1 MKITEDYSHN
11 ELVQF
16 LNLKP
21 LKIEICD
28 VTLRDGEQTP
38 GVVFTP
44 EEKIDIALELDV
56 IGIDIIESGFPVVSP
71 VEKETV
77 KQIANMGLNAK
88 TCCLA
93 RSKISD
99 VEAAIDCDVDF
110 VSIFIAMSELH
121 LKYKYHKTYDEM
133 FNIAME
139 AVEYAKDHGLGVR
152 FAAEDGSR
160 TDIETLKKA
169 FLAAE
174 DYKVD
179 YVSIAD
185 TIGILNPSTTYYL
198 IKELKKIIKTPM
210 CIHCHD
216 DMGMATANTL
226 AAAEAGATQ
235 LHTTVNGIGERAG
248 NAALEEILV
257 ALRVHYDINN
267 YDTNKIMSLSQ
278 KVSKYAGIKPS
289 VTKAVVGEH
298 AFSHESGIHVCAI
311 LEEPRT
317 YELFS
322 PEMVGGQRRLIVG
335 KHTGMKALKG
345 IVKSMGY
352 DLEREELCELI
363 DRVKNS
369 AETKYG
375 ISSEKL
381 QEMIVDVQ
389 KNNSN

>member
-1 MKITEDYSHN
+1 MTIADEYSRN
-11 ELVQF
+11 ELMGF

-21 LKIEICD
+21 LDIEICD

-38 GVVFTP
+38 GVVFTR
-44 EEKIDIALELDV
+44 EEKMDIARELDT
-56 IGIDIIESGFPVVSP
+56 IGVNIIESGFPVVSP
-71 VEKETV
+71 SEKAIV
-77 KQIANMGLNAK
+77 KDIANMGLNAR

-93 RSKISD
+93 RSKVSD
-99 VEAAIDCDVDF
+99 VEAAVDCDVDF

-133 FNIAME
+133 FSVAME
-139 AVEYAKDHGLGVR
+139 AVQYAKDHGLGVR

-160 TDIETLKKA
+160 TDINTLKKA
-169 FLAAE
+169 FLAVE
-174 DYKVD
+174 DYKVN

-185 TIGILNPSTTYYL
+185 TIGILNPSTTYY
-198 IKELKKIIKTPM
+198 IVKELKKVIRTPM

-226 AAAEAGATQ
+226 AAAEAGVKQ

-248 NAALEEILV
+248 NASLEEILV
-257 ALRVHYDINN
+257 ALRVQYGIER
-267 YDTNKIMSLSQ
+267 YDTTKLTNLSNK
-278 KVSKYAGIKPS
+278 VTKYAGIKPGI
-289 VTKAVVGEH
+289 TKAVVGEH

-335 KHTGMKALKG
+335 KHTGMKALRG

-352 DLEREELCELI
+352 ELEREALCTLVEM
-363 DRVKNS
+363 VKNS

-381 QEMIVDVQ
+381 KEMIKEVEN
-389 KNNSN
+389 K

>member
-1 MKITEDYSHN
+1 MDIHKDYSQN
-11 ELVQF
+11 ELMQF

-21 LKIEICD
+21 LDIEICD

-38 GVVFTP
+38 GVVFTR
-44 EEKIDIALELDV
+44 EEKMDIATELDA
-56 IGIDIIESGFPVVSP
+56 IGVDIIESGFPVVSNT
-71 VEKETV
+71 EKEIV
-77 KQIANMGLNAK
+77 KDIANMGLNAK

-93 RSKISD
+93 RSKVSD
-99 VEAAIDCDVDF
+99 VETAIDCDVDF

-121 LKYKYHKTYDEM
+121 LKYKYHKSYEEM
-133 FNIAME
+133 FALAME
-139 AVEYAKDHGLGVR
+139 AVQYAKDHGLGVR

-160 TDIETLKKA
+160 TDIETLKRA

-174 DYKVD
+174 EYKVN

-185 TIGILNPSTTYYL
+185 TIGILNPSSTYYL
-198 IKELKKIIKTPM
+198 VKEIKKVVKTPLCM
-210 CIHCHD
+210 HCHD
-216 DMGMATANTL
+216 DLGMATANTL
-226 AAAEAGATQ
+226 AAAEAGAKQ

-248 NAALEEILV
+248 NASLEEILV
-257 ALRVHYDINN
+257 ALRVQYNIDR
-267 YDTNKIMSLSQ
+267 YDTRKITNLSNKVERYS
-278 KVSKYAGIKPS
+278 GIKPG
-289 VTKAVVGEH
+289 VTKAVIGEH

-335 KHTGMKALKG
+335 KHTGMKALRG

-352 DLEREELCELI
+352 DLSREALCTLI
-363 DRVKNS
+363 EKVKNS

-375 ISSEKL
+375 ISSERL
-381 QEMIVDVQ
+381 EEMINEV
-389 KNNSN
+389 KNT

>member
-1 MKITEDYSHN
+1 MAITTDYSRN
-11 ELVQF
+11 ELMQF
-16 LNLKP
+16 LDLKP
-21 LKIEICD
+21 LDIEICD

-38 GVVFTP
+38 GVVFTR
-44 EEKIDIALELDV
+44 EEKMDIATELDT
-56 IGIDIIESGFPVVSP
+56 IGIEIIESGFPVVSQS
-71 VEKETV
+71 EKEIV
-77 KQIANMGLNAK
+77 KDIANMGLNAK

-93 RSKISD
+93 RSRVSD
-99 VEAAIDCDVDF
+99 VEVAIECDVDF

-121 LKYKYHKTYDEM
+121 LKYKYHKSYEEM
-133 FNIAME
+133 FDLAME
-139 AVEYAKDHGLGVR
+139 AVQYAKDHGLGVR

-160 TDIETLKKA
+160 TDIATLKRA

-174 DYKVD
+174 EYKVN

-185 TIGILNPSTTYYL
+185 TIGILNPSSTYYL
-198 IKELKKIIKTPM
+198 VKEIKKVVKTPI

-226 AAAEAGATQ
+226 AAAEAGAKQ

-248 NAALEEILV
+248 NASLEEVLV
-257 ALRVHYDINN
+257 ALRVQYEIDR
-267 YDTNKIMSLSQ
+267 YDTRKLTGLSK
-278 KVSKYAGIKPS
+278 KVERYSGIKPG
-289 VTKAVVGEH
+289 VTKAVIGEH

-335 KHTGMKALKG
+335 KHTGMKALRG

-352 DLEREELCELI
+352 ELSKEALCTLI
-363 DRVKNS
+363 EKVKNS

-375 ISSEKL
+375 ISSERL
-381 QEMIVDVQ
+381 EEMINEVR
-389 KNNSN
+389 NI

>member
-1 MKITEDYSHN
+1 MPITTDYSRN
-11 ELVQF
+11 ELMQF
-16 LNLKP
+16 LDLKP
-21 LKIEICD
+21 LDIEICD

-38 GVVFTP
+38 GVVFTR
-44 EEKIDIALELDV
+44 EEKMDIATELDA
-56 IGIDIIESGFPVVSP
+56 IGIEIIESGFPVVSQS
-71 VEKETV
+71 EKEIV
-77 KQIANMGLNAK
+77 KDIANMGLNAK

-93 RSKISD
+93 RSKVSD
-99 VEAAIDCDVDF
+99 VEVAVECDVDF

-121 LKYKYHKTYDEM
+121 LKYKYHKSYEEM
-133 FNIAME
+133 FSLAME
-139 AVEYAKDHGLGVR
+139 AVQYAKDHGLGVR

-160 TDIETLKKA
+160 TDIETLKRA

-174 DYKVD
+174 DYKVN

-198 IKELKKIIKTPM
+198 VKEIKKVVKTPI

-216 DMGMATANTL
+216 DIGMATANTL
-226 AAAEAGATQ
+226 AAAEAGAKQ

-248 NAALEEILV
+248 NASLEEVLV
-257 ALRVHYDINN
+257 ALRVQYGIDR
-267 YDTNKIMSLSQ
+267 YDTRKLTNLSK
-278 KVSKYAGIKPS
+278 KVERYSGIKPG
-289 VTKAVVGEH
+289 VTKAVIGEH

-345 IVKSMGY
+345 IVRSMGH
-352 DLEREELCELI
+352 DLSQEALCNLI
-363 DRVKNS
+363 EKVKNS

-375 ISSEKL
+375 ISSERL
-381 QEMIVDVQ
+381 EEMIKEV
-389 KNNSN
+389 KNT